1 MPVTLAEAALNT
13 QDDVD
18 RLVIDEFRKQ
28 SALLDSLLFHDT
40 VNPMGG
46 GSTLTYGYHRVIT
59 ERAAAFRAI
68 NAEYTPAE
76 AAKDRFTVD
85 LGRSAARSRSTA
97 SCPTSPAAPRP
108 RSSSSSWPRR
118 PGRSSPTSSINGDTA
133 VDPDG
138 FDGLDAALT
147 GTSTEIAASGL
158 PGGGD
163 WTDFDVAATSYMK
176 ALDAIDQWLSVL
188 DGPPSVIVG
197 NSLAIAKFRAV
208 ARRANQYVERPV
220 EGLTGGSGAPI
231 RREFYGNA
239 LLVDAGRQGGLQQ
252 PDHPGR
258 RGPDRPV
265 RLPGR
270 PRRLPRRDR
279 LGPAPGPDLAA
290 RLHRGGRRQ
299 DRRGRDGP
307 ARGRAQGDEGRHGPP
322 RRDGVVMATRTISA
336 PDPGFTG
343 TRAGVVFRDGRGEV
357 DADNAAALAYFA
369 RHGYPVDT
377 PAAGAAG
384 HGRTAK
390 AARSAGRRG
399 VPPIADA
406 RDAGPPRRATENS
419 TRRCRPCSIPDH
431 VAALMSP
438 GIDAADLV
446 LVIER
451 EEDWLANDPVD
462 GIGQL
467 VGERVDVLW
476 VTPGDDRPLLLR
488 RPTAAV
494 EVVDGGVALAADDV
508 TPARRHPGRARRRLA
523 RSDRRRHLHARPTR
537 RRSSASCSSSSA

>member
-28 SALLDSLLFHDT
+28 SALLDTLLFHDT

-85 LGRSAARSRSTA
+85 LRPLGGAFQIDRVLSDLARGAETA
-97 SCPTSPAAPRP
+97 FQLEQLAKATR
-108 RSSSSSWPRR
+108 
-118 PGRSSPTSSINGDTA
+118 TKFTDELVNGDTA

-147 GTSTEIAASGL
+147 GTSTEIAASTL

-220 EGLTGGSGAPI
+220 EGLTSGAGAPI

-239 LLVDAGRQGGLQQ
+239 LLVDAGAKAGSNNPIIPVALGLTDLYAYRVGLDGFHGVTVSGQ
-252 PDHPGR
+252 PLVR
-258 RGPDRPV
+258 TWLPD
-265 RLPGR
+265 
-270 PRRLPRRDR
+270 
-279 LGPAPGPDLAA
+279 
-290 RLHRGGRRQ
+290 
-299 DRRGRDGP
+299 
-307 ARGRAQGDEGRHGPP
+307 
-322 RRDGVVMATRTISA
+322 
-336 PDPGFTG
+336 FTE
-343 TRAGVVFRDGRGEV
+343 AGAVKTGEV
-357 DADNAAALAYFA
+357 EMGPLAVALKA
-369 RHGYPVDT
+369 T
-377 PAAGAAG
+377 
-384 HGRTAK
+384 K
-390 AARSAGRRG
+390 AASVLRG
-399 VPPIADA
+399 VQ
-406 RDAGPPRRATENS
+406 
-419 TRRCRPCSIPDH
+419 
-431 VAALMSP
+431 VA
-438 GIDAADLV
+438 
-446 LVIER
+446 
-451 EEDWLANDPVD
+451 
-462 GIGQL
+462 
-467 VGERVDVLW
+467 
-476 VTPGDDRPLLLR
+476 
-488 RPTAAV
+488 
-494 EVVDGGVALAADDV
+494 
-508 TPARRHPGRARRRLA
+508 
-523 RSDRRRHLHARPTR
+523 
-537 RRSSASCSSSSA
+537 

>member
-76 AAKDRFTVD
+76 AAKERFTVD
-85 LGRSAARSRSTA
+85 LKPLGGAFQIDRVLSDLARGAETA
-97 SCPTSPAAPRP
+97 FQLEQLAKATR
-108 RSSSSSWPRR
+108 
-118 PGRSSPTSSINGDTA
+118 TKFTDELINGDTA
-133 VDPDG
+133 VNPDG

-147 GTSTEIAASGL
+147 GTSTEIAASAL

-239 LLVDAGRQGGLQQ
+239 LLVDAGAKAGSNN
-252 PDHPGR
+252 PIIPVAA
-258 RGPDRPV
+258 GPHRPV

-270 PRRLPRRDR
+270 PRRLPRRHG
-279 LGPAPGPDLAA
+279 LGPAAGPDLAA
-290 RLHRGGRRQ
+290 RLHRGRCRQ
-299 DRRGRDGP
+299 DGRGRDGP
-307 ARGRAQGDEGRHGPP
+307 ARGRAQGDEGRDRAA
-322 RRDGVVMATRTISA
+322 RRDGVLMATHTIGT

-357 DADNAAALAYFA
+357 DADNAPALAYFA
-369 RHGYPVDT
+369 RHGY
-377 PAAGAAG
+377 A
-384 HGRTAK
+384 
-390 AARSAGRRG
+390 
-399 VPPIADA
+399 
-406 RDAGPPRRATENS
+406 
-419 TRRCRPCSIPDH
+419 
-431 VAALMSP
+431 
-438 GIDAADLV
+438 IDAPSTPTKKEPRARAAAAPADDDAA
-446 LVIER
+446 IPTTE
-451 EEDWLANDPVD
+451 
-462 GIGQL
+462 
-467 VGERVDVLW
+467 GER
-476 VTPGDDRPLLLR
+476 
-488 RPTAAV
+488 
-494 EVVDGGVALAADDV
+494 
-508 TPARRHPGRARRRLA
+508 
-523 RSDRRRHLHARPTR
+523 SDA
-537 RRSSASCSSSSA
+537 